1 MSAGGIRHERNIV
14 SVASKRH
21 DFLSHSPKRG
31 AHVVPLLIDRRGDR
45 VTPVPHDDRN
55 SVTAATTEV
64 LSVEAEELLTAVR
77 PGTPVNENNDR
88 SAGTVVVVVVVV
100 IMEYI
105 SVCVPSLQYSK

>member
-1 MSAGGIRHERNIV
+1 M
-14 SVASKRH
+14 
-21 DFLSHSPKRG
+21 
-31 AHVVPLLIDRRGDR
+31 
-45 VTPVPHDDRN
+45 
-55 SVTAATTEV
+55 